1 MCISSGPA
9 PRFGSY
15 TLVCTALAKHA
26 RGGMA
31 PRWTASTSSPWPL
44 AFRYRAVP
52 VANRPPLRQ
61 AGAAAEVL
69 G

>member
-15 TLVCTALAKHA
+15 TLVCTALAKHG

-31 PRWTASTSSPWPL
+31 PRWTASTSGPQHL
-44 AFRYRAVP
+44 AYRYRAVR
-52 VANRPPLRQ
+52 AAIKPPLRQ